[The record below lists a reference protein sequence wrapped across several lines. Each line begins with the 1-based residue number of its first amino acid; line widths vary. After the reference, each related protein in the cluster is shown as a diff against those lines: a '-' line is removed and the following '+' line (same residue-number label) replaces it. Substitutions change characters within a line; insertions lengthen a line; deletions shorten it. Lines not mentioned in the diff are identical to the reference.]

1 MSEKNKR
8 ETSKQEGKKSPRKR
22 LTYEERKKRR
32 KQEVFLEWVIL
43 GILVFGAAAIA
54 LAFQYRS
61 RKLQEAM
68 APVEQNTEAG
78 SDASGA
84 WETEGTSDIVSA
96 GGDEDGIT
104 VPRPDIDVQLLTVN
118 PNSRPGIPTD
128 PINDIVIHYL
138 ANPGTTAQQNRDYF
152 ESLKDLNTEKISSN
166 FVIGLEG
173 EIIQCVPTSEMA
185 YASNSRNQD
194 TVSIE
199 NCHPDET
206 GKFNDSTYNSLV
218 HLTAYLCDKFD
229 LDPENGGVIRHHD
242 VTGKDCPRYFVQ
254 NPDAWQQFL
263 TDVADYMREYGA
275 L

>member
-1 MSEKNKR
+1 MTEEKKSTEEKNKGKER
-8 ETSKQEGKKSPRKR
+8 RQRKKLTPQERKR
-22 LTYEERKKRR
+22 RR
-32 KQEVFLEWVIL
+32 QQEVFLQWVIL
-43 GILVFGAAAIA
+43 GILVFGSVA
-54 LAFQYRS
+54 LVLAYQYGKHRT
-61 RKLQEAM
+61 EPVD
-68 APVEQNTEAG
+68 APVQTEMQTETGAQTEEV
-78 SDASGA
+78 SG
-84 WETEGTSDIVSA
+84 ES
-96 GGDEDGIT
+96 GIL

-128 PINDIVIHYL
+128 PITAIVIHYL

-173 EIIQCVPTSEMA
+173 EIIQCVPTAEMA
-185 YASNSRNQD
+185 YASNSRNHD

-206 GKFNDSTYNSLV
+206 GKFNDSTYQSLV

-229 LDPENGGVIRHHD
+229 LDPLNGGVIRHHD

-254 NPDAWQQFL
+254 NEDAWEQFKQ
-263 TDVADYMREYGA
+263 DVADYMVRFGA

>member
-1 MSEKNKR
+1 MGESRYEQIRLGKNIR
-8 ETSKQEGKKSPRKR
+8 ANLLELKQEIREEAKNAAW
-22 LTYEERKKRR
+22 LT
-32 KQEVFLEWVIL
+32 KQE
-43 GILVFGAAAIA
+43 
-54 LAFQYRS
+54 
-61 RKLQEAM
+61 
-68 APVEQNTEAG
+68 
-78 SDASGA
+78 
-84 WETEGTSDIVSA
+84 
-96 GGDEDGIT
+96 
-104 VPRPDIDVQLLTVN
+104 
-118 PNSRPGIPTD
+118 
-128 PINDIVIHYL
+128 
-138 ANPGTTAQQNRDYF
+138 
-152 ESLKDLNTEKISSN
+152 
-166 FVIGLEG
+166 

-229 LDPENGGVIRHHD
+229 LDPENGGVIRHYD

-263 TDVADYMREYGA
+263 ADVADYMREYGA